1 MHPNHHYHH
10 DDELDD
16 HDRGLAFDLETLI
29 SRRRALRVIAGGALS
44 GIGLVALA
52 GCGSDDGGT
61 TTTSSSGTS
70 ASSSSAAAAA
80 TTSAAA
86 ATTADAAATVACGTA
101 IPEETAGPF
110 PGDGSNGV
118 NVLTESGIVRSD
130 IRSSF
135 DGATGVAEGV
145 PLTVTLT
152 VVDNANGCVPL
163 TGAAVY
169 IWHCDRDGQYSM
181 YADAI
186 KDQNYLRGVQET
198 DANGQVTFTTIYPA
212 AYSGRWPH
220 VHFEV
225 YPTVDDAT
233 AGTNLRATSQLA
245 FPEDACDIVYATAGY
260 EESVQNLARTS
271 LDRDMVFGDGYEMQ
285 LATVTGSVDQGFVA
299 TLGVPV

>member
-1 MHPNHHYHH
+1 MHRHPHHH
-10 DDELDD
+10 DDEVDD
-16 HDRGLAFDLETLI
+16 HDRGLAFDLQTLI
-29 SRRRALRVIAGGALS
+29 SRRQALRVIAGGALS
-44 GIGLVALA
+44 GIGLIALA
-52 GCGSDDGGT
+52 GCGSEDPGD
-61 TTTSSSGTS
+61 
-70 ASSSSAAAAA
+70 AA
-80 TTSAAA
+80 THHEQRRR
-86 ATTADAAATVACGTA
+86 DDLRPRPPAATVACGTT
-101 IPEETAGPF
+101 IPEETAGPY

-118 NVLTESGIVRSD
+118 NVLAESGIVRSD

-135 DGATGVAEGV
+135 GDASGVAEGV

-169 IWHCDRDGQYSM
+169 LWHCDRDGQYSM

-186 KDQNYLRGVQET
+186 KDENYLRGVQET
-198 DANGQVTFTTIYPA
+198 DANGNVTFTTIFPA

-220 VHFEV
+220 IHFEV

-245 FPEDACDIVYATAGY
+245 FPEDVCSVVYATAGY
-260 EESVQNLARTS
+260 EQSVQNLAQSS
-271 LDRDMVFGDGYEMQ
+271 LDSDMVFGDGYDTQ
-285 LATVTGSVDQGFVA
+285 LATVTGSVDAGYAA

>member
-1 MHPNHHYHH
+1 MHPHQHHHH
-10 DDELDD
+10 DDEIDD
-16 HDRGLAFDLETLI
+16 HDRGLAFDLQTLI

-61 TTTSSSGTS
+61 TTSSSSAAS

-80 TTSAAA
+80 TTTAAA
-86 ATTADAAATVACGTA
+86 ATTADAVATVVCGTT

-163 TGAAVY
+163 AGAAVY

-186 KDQNYLRGVQET
+186 QDQNYLRGVQET
-198 DANGQVTFTTIYPA
+198 DANGNVTFTTIYPA

-225 YPTVDDAT
+225 YPSVADAT

-245 FPEDACDIVYATAGY
+245 LPQDACDIVYATAGY
-260 EESVQNLARTS
+260 EQSVQNLASTS
-271 LDRDMVFGDGYEMQ
+271 LDRDMVFGDGYDTQ